1 MADEER
7 KLDDSTSGNE
17 IREEDRFQYVKEDVS
32 NEKELEKAKA
42 NYNEND
48 LGGSGGRPQ
57 TSRHV
62 HCYHCGGGFAPFGV
76 GNR

>member
-48 LGGSGGRPQ
+48 LQVLEGLEAV
-57 TSRHV
+57 HV